1 MALYTALADMTPSY
15 RKDAQKYLEAFY
27 RTIDRPG
34 AAKAAF
40 IDKCDH
46 RQGM

>member
-1 MALYTALADMTPSY
+1 MSANY
-15 RKDAQKYLEAFY
+15 RKDALRYLEDFY
-27 RTIDRPG
+27 RTIDRPN

-40 IDKCDH
+40 IDNCNN